1 MSVAHAIDVHR
12 IVPIGEALVRHRDDG
27 VQMSSLRPQWWF
39 VAELPLEGDE
49 LMLRVVRLDLR
60 VDAGS
65 LGVAFLGHDHA
76 TVTGEIQVDAM
87 HDGVIELVRDVGTDP
102 GSVVFR
108 SIDPNDRPP
117 VATVRSI
124 WLA

>member
-1 MSVAHAIDVHR
+1 M
-12 IVPIGEALVRHRDDG
+12 RHRDDG
-27 VQMSSLRPQWWF
+27 VQMSSLRPRWWF

-49 LMLRVVRLDLR
+49 SMLRVVRLDLR

-87 HDGVIELVRDVGTDP
+87 HDGVIELVRDAGTDP